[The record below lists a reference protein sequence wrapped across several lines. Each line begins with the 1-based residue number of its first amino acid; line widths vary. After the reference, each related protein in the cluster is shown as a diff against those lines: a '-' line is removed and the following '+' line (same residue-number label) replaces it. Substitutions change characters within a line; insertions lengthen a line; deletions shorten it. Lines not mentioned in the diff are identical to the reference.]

1 MDYLTIEPDGESRT
15 SFEFDSAILLDTM
28 SPVNEEKEIVIGG
41 ERRFLQFT
49 LDNYD
54 TVYAK
59 WREKSTDNV
68 EVVVRLKENFYR
80 MVVNLSEASIIFALF
95 VLQFVQIRTP
105 IVLYFFHLV

>member
-15 SFEFDSAILLDTM
+15 SFEFDSAILLDAM

-54 TVYAK
+54 SIYAK
-59 WREKSTDNV
+59 WRKNLEDNV
-68 EVVVRLKENFYR
+68 EVVVRAKNR
-80 MVVNLSEASIIFALF
+80 ICINSS
-95 VLQFVQIRTP
+95 
-105 IVLYFFHLV
+105 